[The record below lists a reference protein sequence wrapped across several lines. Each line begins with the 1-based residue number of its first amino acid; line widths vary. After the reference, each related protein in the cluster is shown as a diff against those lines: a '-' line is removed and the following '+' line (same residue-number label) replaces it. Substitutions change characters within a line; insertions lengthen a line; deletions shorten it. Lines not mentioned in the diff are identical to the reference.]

1 MEGNLNWGGG
11 GAKISFDH
19 YFEGRK
25 GNEAEGGAYSE
36 LRGAEAIFSHSPQ
49 YHASHGEIDGIYKI
63 GTRPTI
69 FKMRFRKDTI

>member
-1 MEGNLNWGGG
+1 MRQRE
-11 GAKISFDH
+11 
-19 YFEGRK
+19 
-25 GNEAEGGAYSE
+25 GAYSE
-36 LRGAEAIFSHSPQ
+36 FRGAEAIFSHSPQ

>member
-11 GAKISFDH
+11 RKFLLITILRG
-19 YFEGRK
+19 GR
-25 GNEAEGGAYSE
+25 EMRQREGAYSE
-36 LRGAEAIFSHSPQ
+36 FRRAEAIFSHSPQ

-69 FKMRFRKDTI
+69 F